1 MNEFKTICLNGLFKL
16 LNSTR
21 LESGNIGAKT
31 NVFDYDVRII
41 VQQNHMV
48 YHLHFLRLTINYHI
62 SLIIS
67 EKHIY

>member
-31 NVFDYDVRII
+31 NVFDYDLK
-41 VQQNHMV
+41 
-48 YHLHFLRLTINYHI
+48 LHPNI
-62 SLIIS
+62 SGTFTLIS
-67 EKHIY
+67 